1 MAQHSSIELFAAV
14 RRLLVRAALVVAIA
28 VIGLFATTAA
38 PLLAPPL
45 SRVTGWTPLPPSPAA
60 VAPQGRD
67 RDGAGRIND
76 DDYLEGLIK
85 ALDHD
90 S

>member
-1 MAQHSSIELFAAV
+1 MAQHSSNERFASGV
-14 RRLLVRAALVVAIA
+14 YRLLVSAVLVVAIA

-38 PLLAPPL
+38 PLWVPPL
-45 SRVTGWTPLPPSPAA
+45 SAATESTPLPPS
-60 VAPQGRD
+60 VARGD

-76 DDYLEGLIK
+76 DDYLEGLIR